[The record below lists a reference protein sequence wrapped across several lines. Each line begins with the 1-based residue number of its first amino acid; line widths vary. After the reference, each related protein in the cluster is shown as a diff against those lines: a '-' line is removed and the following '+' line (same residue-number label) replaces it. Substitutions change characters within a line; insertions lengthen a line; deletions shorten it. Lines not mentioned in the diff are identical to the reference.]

1 MGRGDGGGPEL
12 ARATTVRK
20 ARHSVADKFDM
31 KNKKAARHWLKKP
44 LPPRESPAFGS
55 ALRQPR
61 AHWPVRPAEPWWP
74 GGALETVQ
82 QSEGILPAVGWLCV
96 LPREDRAPLS
106 SPSSSS
112 SQRMVQTMRPYKCGP
127 APVFHSTGVKATRPP
142 RIMTGSTLPPL
153 APRLEPSA
161 PPSAS
166 TKPAA
171 KLAKLAPPVSSSPVS
186 VEASPTRRSSQ
197 GHDSDHEEMI
207 EGSPLGQLREAFR
220 KMSSM
225 NSVVTSIKSNPNPL
239 LERRRSSV
247 ERGSTKDV
255 NSEQDAPKDGA
266 KMLLRMMNLE
276 VKTRQSHRREK
287 LLRGVFDA
295 MSCQVQLAKR
305 ARKTFTDEEAQTV
318 HAAFVRCAGHERTE
332 LPSENALFSCLLDL
346 GLTGTS
352 VAEKQEVWRQ
362 IAVAFGNPLPA
373 CEEEV
378 DAATMHECDKLQGLV
393 RRQGDGV
400 CEQELILY
408 VMPAIRLALQE
419 LVEDE
424 MDQRLHRLDGGD
436 RDVSAVPVKL
446 CARVARLMGVDI
458 RLFTRL
464 AQEIAA
470 EGHHSHHSHH
480 SRTEIVH
487 ISLEQAARAV
497 VACRERV
504 ARKLRR
510 RELPLKQE
518 LCMTEA
524 KIISSRPHL
533 LELQLRFQ
541 ERLRDEPDRT
551 DETEVIGEESV
562 FRLFKE
568 MGLLPSDTQGPDL
581 GEFLHLDM
589 MEVGRRFSFARV
601 QRILETQR
609 QGRLEFIQEELES
622 VFAHGRRGAP
632 ALTPAAAAQALSQL
646 HLNPVRREDQ
656 NDITNILAEAVGVNR
671 HGALTFQSFQALC
684 MRVQDRLSLL
694 RYEAGFEC
702 GVVVGLSEIQVMN
715 LWEAF
720 HALEP
725 PQEGLFKGFAR
736 TMSCKNDD
744 EFESLDEE
752 EPSKALVALDIGTMP
767 TLGNGFMTYISAN
780 APRPLVQVTNGR
792 YLCARLAERW
802 TWSILRKALRLLR
815 LPSDYVQC
823 LEDDELAPVL
833 ADHFGLPPEATT
845 CRSIGEALC
854 IGTPEELHRKAQA
867 LGFAQ
872 AQLLGWE
879 AVRAESSSVK
889 LSKFENV

>member
-12 ARATTVRK
+12 ARTTVRK
-20 ARHSVADKFDM
+20 ARHKVADKFDM

-44 LPPRESPAFGS
+44 LPPRESPAIGS

-61 AHWPVRPAEPWWP
+61 AQWPVRPAEPWWP

-96 LPREDRAPLS
+96 LPREERAPLS
-106 SPSSSS
+106 SPSSS

-142 RIMTGSTLPPL
+142 RSMTGSTLPPL

-161 PPSAS
+161 RPSPS

-171 KLAKLAPPVSSSPVS
+171 KPKLAPVSSPSAA
-186 VEASPTRRSSQ
+186 ETPTRRSSQ

-239 LERRRSSV
+239 LERRRSSI

-255 NSEQDAPKDGA
+255 NSTEQDAPKDGA

-318 HAAFVRCAGHERTE
+318 HAAFVRCAGQRSE
-332 LPSENALFSCLLDL
+332 LPSENALFSCLVDL

-458 RLFTRL
+458 HFFTRM
-464 AQEIAA
+464 AQEIAQA
-470 EGHHSHHSHH
+470 EGH
-480 SRTEIVH
+480 SRTEVVH
-487 ISLEQAARAV
+487 ISLEQAARAM

-504 ARKLRR
+504 ARKLRQ

-541 ERLRDEPDRT
+541 ERVRDEPDRT
-551 DETEVIGEESV
+551 DETDVIGEDSV

-568 MGLLPSDTQGPDL
+568 MGLLPSDAQAPDL

-601 QRILETQR
+601 HRILETQR

-694 RYEAGFEC
+694 QYEAGFEC

-736 TMSCKNDD
+736 TTSYKNDD
-744 EFESLDEE
+744 ELESLDEE
-752 EPSKALVALDIGTMP
+752 EPSKALVALDVGTMP
-767 TLGNGFMTYISAN
+767 TLANGFMTYISAN

-802 TWSILRKALRLLR
+802 TSSVLRKALRLLR

-833 ADHFGLPPEATT
+833 ADHFGLPEATT

>member
-1 MGRGDGGGPEL
+1 MGRGDGGGLEL
-12 ARATTVRK
+12 AQTTVRK

-44 LPPRESPAFGS
+44 LPPRESPAIGS

-61 AHWPVRPAEPWWP
+61 AQWPVRPAEPWWP

-96 LPREDRAPLS
+96 LPREERGPLS

-112 SQRMVQTMRPYKCGP
+112 SRMVQTMRPYKCGP

-142 RIMTGSTLPPL
+142 RSMTGGTLPPL

-161 PPSAS
+161 RPSPKPAPSA
-166 TKPAA
+166 P
-171 KLAKLAPPVSSSPVS
+171 KLAPASSLS
-186 VEASPTRRSSQ
+186 VEVSPASPSRRSSQ

-239 LERRRSSV
+239 LERRRSSI
-247 ERGSTKDV
+247 ERGSTKDEH
-255 NSEQDAPKDGA
+255 STEQDAPKDGA

-318 HAAFVRCAGHERTE
+318 HAAFVRCAGHERSE

-373 CEEEV
+373 FEEEV
-378 DAATMHECDKLQGLV
+378 DEATMHECDKLQGLV

-458 RLFTRL
+458 RLFTRM
-464 AQEIAA
+464 AQEIAQA
-470 EGHHSHHSHH
+470 EGHS
-480 SRTEIVH
+480 SRQRGTEVVN
-487 ISLEQAARAV
+487 ISLEHAARAV

-510 RELPLKQE
+510 RELPLKQD

-533 LELQLRFQ
+533 LELHLRFQ
-541 ERLRDEPDRT
+541 ERVRDEPDRT
-551 DETEVIGEESV
+551 DETEVIGEDSV

-568 MGLLPSDTQGPDL
+568 MGQLPSDTQAPDL

-601 QRILETQR
+601 HRILETQR

-725 PQEGLFKGFAR
+725 PQEGLFKGVAH
-736 TMSCKNDD
+736 TSYKNDD
-744 EFESLDEE
+744 EFESLDGE
-752 EPSKALVALDIGTMP
+752 EPSKALVALDVGTMP
-767 TLGNGFMTYISAN
+767 TLANGFMTYISAN

-802 TWSILRKALRLLR
+802 TSCVLRKALRLLR

-833 ADHFGLPPEATT
+833 ADHFGLPEATT

-854 IGTPEELHRKAQA
+854 LGTPEELHRKAQA